1 MGLGCRIWASWGTGR
16 PLQGPEDGLGAGA
29 VAPPVHSLFQVGLVS
44 WGLYNP
50 CGSSGGNARKEAP
63 RGKVPPPRDFHISL
77 FRLQPW
83 LRQHLGGVL
92 HFLPL

>member
-1 MGLGCRIWASWGTGR
+1 M
-16 PLQGPEDGLGAGA
+16 
-29 VAPPVHSLFQVGLVS
+29 S

-50 CGSSGGNARKEAP
+50 CGRASGNSRVEAP

-83 LRQHLGGVL
+83 LRQHLEGVL
-92 HFLPL
+92 NFLPL